1 MTLNSELITSA
12 YRESNF
18 VSQSTDLT
26 ADEQAEGLALLQ
38 GLVLSMPGLL
48 LGHKYKPW
56 HLPWP
61 NRTTTKSGDY
71 PAKFDKLYE
80 DRDVQ
85 YPPVN
90 SRVVL
95 RNQSPTT
102 LFMREMPADGDLMQF
117 VDAGFTGDVTLDANG
132 QYFGTSGV
140 VTTVTLNTSVDG
152 GNRLPTRTYLYR
164 QDIASWVQID
174 TLVYA
179 AEMPYPVEFDDFWTT
194 QLAMRLSPRFGNEPR
209 QITMMRNKDM
219 QNFVRGWYRRDP
231 EDVIVGDAG
240 VNTHQNWGGPAN
252 NDDFRTGS
260 R

>member
-1 MTLNSELITSA
+1 MTLNSELIKGA

-18 VSQSTDLT
+18 TSQGTDLT
-26 ADEQAEGLALLQ
+26 PDEQTEGLGLLQ

-61 NRTTTKSGDY
+61 NRTATKSGDH
-71 PAKFDKLYE
+71 PARFDKGYD

-102 LFMREMPADGDLMQF
+102 LFLREMPADGDLMQF
-117 VDAGFTGDVTLDANG
+117 VDAGFTGDVVLDANG
-132 QYFGTSGV
+132 QFFGTSGV
-140 VTTVTLNTSVDG
+140 ETTVTLSTAVAG
-152 GNRLPTRTYLYR
+152 GNRLPNRTYLYR

-174 TLVYA
+174 TLVA
-179 AEMPYPVEFDDFWTT
+179 GAEMPYPIEFDDFWIT

-231 EDVIVGDAG
+231 VDVIVGDAG
-240 VNTHQNWGGPAN
+240 VNTSQNWGGPTDPDGYN
-252 NDDFRTGS
+252 TGFR
-260 R
+260 